1 MAITAKQVADLRA
14 KTGLGMMECKKALTE
29 ANGNEEEA
37 IKLLREKGLA
47 VAAKKAS
54 RIAAEG
60 AVDILV
66 SEDGKTA
73 AMIEVNIE
81 TDFAATNAVFVGF
94 VKDLLKI
101 ILDKKPANVEE
112 LLALPF
118 NAELTV
124 EGAVKDKVFAIGE
137 NINIRRFEIVEGNV
151 ASYVHGKGQIGV
163 IVNMKDSAASDKD
176 EFKAAAKNVALQI
189 AAMSPSYLDE
199 ASVPASVIEG
209 EKEVILAQ
217 IKNDEANSK
226 KPESVLEKMVIGKI
240 KKFYTQN
247 CLLLQEYVK
256 DDGVTVEKYLAGVAA
271 ELGAPVEVAGFL
283 RFEKG
288 EGLEK
293 REDDFADE
301 IAKLTGKA

>member
-47 VAAKKAS
+47 VAAKKSS

-60 AVDILV
+60 VVDIMV
-66 SEDGKTA
+66 SDDNKSA

-81 TDFAATNAVFVGF
+81 TDFAATNAVFGAF

-101 ILDKKPANVEE
+101 IIEKRPADVEA
-112 LLALPF
+112 LLALPY

-124 EGAVKDKVFAIGE
+124 DAAVKDKVFAIGE
-137 NINIRRFEIVEGNV
+137 NINIRRFVIVDGNV
-151 ASYVHGKGQIGV
+151 ATYVHGKGQIGV
-163 IVNMKDSAASDKD
+163 IVNMKDSDASAKD
-176 EFKAAAKNVALQI
+176 EFRTAAKNVALQI
-189 AAMSPSYLDE
+189 AAMSPAYLDE
-199 ASVPASVIEG
+199 ASVPASVVES

-217 IKNDEANSK
+217 IKNDEANAK
-226 KPESVLEKMVIGKI
+226 KPEAVLEKMVVGKI
-240 KKFYTQN
+240 RKFYTQN

-256 DDGVTVEKYLAGVAA
+256 DDGVTVEKYLGSVAK
-271 ELGAPVEVAGFL
+271 ELGATVEVASFT

-293 REDDFADE
+293 KEDDFADE
-301 IAKLTGKA
+301 IARLTGKA